1 MQLCP
6 SRRLAATVNYGARIG
21 ARFAVLVGIAVLFAA
36 SVALSAGA
44 RTPQAHADGLP
55 ALVAGPQTNDL
66 GGGLHMTTS
75 VRLSRDYGRLDGH
88 TRTWTDSWVVGGHG
102 SVGVYLLDANGNVIG
117 AGNAHTYGV
126 DAKSIF
132 WGRSDRTDGWTDY
145 IPTQITTR
153 TASVLIS
160 HTTKTVDNFQHDLDE
175 AKKKGCAIFQA
186 LGQTCPFK

>member
-1 MQLCP
+1 MHLSSPRCFP
-6 SRRLAATVNYGARIG
+6 PAPRHGARIRRTLRL
-21 ARFAVLVGIAVLFAA
+21 AIALA
-36 SVALSAGA
+36 STTVMAISASA
-44 RTPQAHADGLP
+44 ITTQAHADGLP
-55 ALVAGPQTNDL
+55 ALLAGPQTADL

-88 TRTWTDSWVVGGHG
+88 TRTWTDSWVTGGHG

-132 WGRSDRTDGWTDY
+132 WGRSDRTDDWTDY